1 MRLVVLFDQTLYSS
15 AVTPHE
21 DGAVR
26 LSLALRLAGGTGSM
40 KAQGSLG
47 EQKGGPG
54 DRVRKEDMVWEAA
67 QVGRAGLRMR
77 LRDDTLEP

>member
-1 MRLVVLFDQTLYSS
+1 
-15 AVTPHE
+15 
-21 DGAVR
+21 
-26 LSLALRLAGGTGSM
+26 M
-40 KAQGSLG
+40 KAHGLLG